1 MHFLTP
7 VGRLDRST
15 GPMLKS
21 EYDAVARGSAALIV
35 LNLSRLSML
44 TPAGVEVLLQINDA
58 SEAGPARLRVIN
70 GSRPVARAL
79 EITGA
84 RERLPVMS
92 PRPAAPTPICTRA
105 PRRWR
110 QTQERLA
117 RPFNSFASR
126 SRADN

>member
-7 VGRLDRST
+7 VGRLDGST
-15 GPMLKS
+15 APMLQS

-44 TPAGVEVLLQINDA
+44 TPAGIEVLLRINAREDNA
-58 SEAGPARLRVIN
+58 NRLRVIN

-92 PRPAAPTPICTRA
+92 PRTADPTPI
-105 PRRWR
+105 
-110 QTQERLA
+110 
-117 RPFNSFASR
+117 
-126 SRADN
+126 

>member
-1 MHFLTP
+1 MASFSIISRRSAGVHFLTP

-92 PRPAAPTPICTRA
+92 PRTADPTPI
-105 PRRWR
+105 
-110 QTQERLA
+110 
-117 RPFNSFASR
+117 
-126 SRADN
+126 